1 MLQLDPG
8 MMIWT
13 WITFF
18 TVLILL
24 YKVALKP
31 ILSAISDREDS
42 IRTDIEDARRQR
54 DEAEALLEKH
64 RKMVAEA
71 DMEAQKMIREAQSL
85 AEKTRAEI
93 VDKAREEATALVEKA
108 RVEIEKQKDDALK
121 SLKAEV
127 VDLALGAAEKVL
139 VQVIDK
145 DMNKKVVDNYLT
157 SMPKSIKN

>member
-1 MLQLDPG
+1 MLQIDPG

-18 TVLILL
+18 VVLILL

-31 ILSAISDREDS
+31 ILSAISEREDS

-54 DEAEALLEKH
+54 EEAEALLEKH

-85 AEKTRAEI
+85 AEKSRAEI
-93 VDKAREEATALVEKA
+93 VDKAREEATVLVEKA
-108 RVEIEKQKDDALK
+108 KMEIEKQKDDALK
-121 SLKAEV
+121 SLRAEV

-139 VQVIDK
+139 LQVVDK
-145 DMNKKVVDNYLT
+145 ETNKKVVDDYLT

>member
-18 TVLILL
+18 IVLIVL

-93 VDKAREEATALVEKA
+93 VDKAREEAATLVEKA
-108 RVEIEKQKDDALK
+108 KAEIDKQKDDALK

-145 DMNKKVVDNYLT
+145 DVNKKVVDNYLT

>member
-18 TVLILL
+18 AVLILL

-31 ILSAISDREDS
+31 ILSAISEREDS

-85 AEKTRAEI
+85 AEKSRAEI
-93 VDKAREEATALVEKA
+93 VDKAREEAAVLVEKA
-108 RVEIEKQKDDALK
+108 KMEIEKQKDDALK
-121 SLKAEV
+121 SLRAEV

-139 VQVIDK
+139 LQVVDK
-145 DMNKKVVDNYLT
+145 ETNKKVVDDYLT

>member
-108 RVEIEKQKDDALK
+108 KVEIEKQKDDALK

>member
-18 TVLILL
+18 TVLIVL

-93 VDKAREEATALVEKA
+93 VDKAREEAAALVEKA
-108 RVEIEKQKDDALK
+108 KVEIDKQKDDALK

-145 DMNKKVVDNYLT
+145 EVNKKVVDNYLT

>member
-18 TVLILL
+18 VVLILL

-31 ILSAISDREDS
+31 ILSAISEREDS

-54 DEAEALLEKH
+54 EEAEALLEKH

-85 AEKTRAEI
+85 AEKSRAEI
-93 VDKAREEATALVEKA
+93 VDKAREEATVLVEKA
-108 RVEIEKQKDDALK
+108 KMEIEKQKDDALK
-121 SLKAEV
+121 SLRAEV

-139 VQVIDK
+139 LQVVDK
-145 DMNKKVVDNYLT
+145 ETNKKVVDDYLT